1 MPFLVLQRY
10 EGVMITFMNVLG
22 GVLKLDSLAYKAT
35 LAHDSLLPSLLLP
48 PLRDFTSYY
57 LRTDCIC
64 LLCYNS
70 KFHLAR
76 LIPRATDHR
85 LFYPIRPQSSIAEE
99 LKIGR
104 ISEVGLHR
112 YNIT

>member
-85 LFYPIRPQSSIAEE
+85 LFYPISHLNDYAKSESSVRRKVFAVF
-99 LKIGR
+99 R
-104 ISEVGLHR
+104 FP
-112 YNIT
+112 